1 MTSKTLKTL
10 ATILIAITLS
20 GCANKPLE
28 TQGPSQG
35 STMDSI
41 AKMKS
46 IGAVLGCIFA
56 PNDPE
61 CVKLQSKKADDKPH
75 KSQEEYD
82 TENNKEWDN
91 LEKDLKSSDQE

>member
-1 MTSKTLKTL
+1 MTSNTLKTL
-10 ATILIAITLS
+10 ATMLIAITLS

-35 STMDSI
+35 TTIDSV

-46 IGAVLGCIFA
+46 IGAVLGCMFA

-61 CVKLQSKKADDKPH
+61 CVKLRSKKADEKPH

-82 TENNKEWDN
+82 AENDKEWDN
-91 LEKDLKSSDQE
+91 LEKDLKPSDQE

>member
-1 MTSKTLKTL
+1 MTSNTLKTL
-10 ATILIAITLS
+10 ATILIAIILS

-35 STMDSI
+35 NTIDSI

-46 IGAVLGCIFA
+46 IGAVLGCMFA

-61 CVKLQSKKADDKPH
+61 CVKLQSKKTDDKPH

-82 TENNKEWDN
+82 AENDKEWDN
-91 LEKDLKSSDQE
+91 LEKDLKPSDQE

>member
-10 ATILIAITLS
+10 AALLIAIALS
-20 GCANKPLE
+20 GCVKKPLL

-46 IGAVLGCIFA
+46 IGLVIGCVFA
-56 PNDPE
+56 PHDPE
-61 CVKLQSKKADDKPH
+61 CVKLREDKMDEKPH
-75 KSQEEYD
+75 KTKEEYND
-82 TENNKEWDN
+82 EVNKEWDN
-91 LEKDLKSSDQE
+91 LEKDLKPADQE